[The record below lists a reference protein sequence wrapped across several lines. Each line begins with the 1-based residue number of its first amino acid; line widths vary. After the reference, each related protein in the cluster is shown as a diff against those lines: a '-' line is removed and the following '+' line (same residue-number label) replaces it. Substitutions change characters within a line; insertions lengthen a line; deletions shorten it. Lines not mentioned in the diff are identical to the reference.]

1 MKKVPI
7 KIIALVAALLAI
19 VGMFTV
25 LTTSKQKTA
34 AEAGATQD
42 VVAAAQAI
50 ESGVTLTQDMLTIK
64 KVPVSQVLPGA
75 VLSMENA
82 VGQVVNQRMLSGEQI
97 VSEKLGGAGLAYR
110 VPEGKRA
117 FSLQVELE
125 QGVAGLLLPGNEVDI
140 MHSHIYAV
148 TNEGGVGR
156 QQVQTDYLLQKVK
169 VCAVDQIY
177 DTQNGGGTI
186 GTVYATVTLELTP
199 EQALQVEQ
207 VVTEMRNN
215 AGNLRLTLRPQGDE
229 SLSTVNTAN

>member
-25 LTTSKQKTA
+25 LTSSQQKSS

-42 VVAAAQAI
+42 VVTAVQAI
-50 ESGVTLTQDMLTIK
+50 ESGATLTEDMLTIK
-64 KVPVSQVLPGA
+64 KVPVSEVLPGA
-75 VLSMENA
+75 VSTMENA
-82 VGQVVNQRMLSGEQI
+82 VGQVVNQRMLAGEQI
-97 VSEKLGGAGLAYR
+97 VTEKLGGSGLTYR
-110 VPEGKRA
+110 LPEGKRA
-117 FSLQVELE
+117 FSIQVELE

-140 MHSHIYAV
+140 MYSYSYAV
-148 TNEGGVGR
+148 NNDGGVER
-156 QQVQTDYLLQKVK
+156 QLVQTDYLLQKVK

-177 DTQNGGGTI
+177 NTQNGGGTI

-199 EQALQVEQ
+199 EQAIQVEQ
-207 VVTEMRNN
+207 VVTEMRKND
-215 AGNLRLTLRPQGDE
+215 GNLRLTLRPQADE

>member
-25 LTTSKQKTA
+25 LSTSQQKSA

-42 VVAAAQAI
+42 VVTAAQAI

-64 KVPVSQVLPGA
+64 KVPVSEVLPGA
-75 VLSMENA
+75 VLTMENA

-97 VSEKLGGAGLAYR
+97 VSDKLGGAGLTYR
-110 VPEGKRA
+110 LPEGKRA
-117 FSLQVELE
+117 FSIQVELE
-125 QGVAGLLLPGNEVDI
+125 QGVSGLLLPGNEVDI
-140 MHSHIYAV
+140 MYSYKYAV
-148 TNEGGVGR
+148 NNDGGVER
-156 QQVQTDYLLQKVK
+156 QLVQTDYLLQKVK

-177 DTQNGGGTI
+177 DTTTSSTI

-199 EQALQVEQ
+199 EQAIQVEQ
-207 VVTEMRNN
+207 VVTEMRTNE
-215 AGNLRLTLRPQGDE
+215 GNLRLTLRPQGDE

>member
-19 VGMFTV
+19 VGMATL
-25 LTTSKQKTA
+25 LTTSQQQTA
-34 AEAGATQD
+34 AEAGATKE
-42 VVAAAQAI
+42 VVAAAQDI

-64 KVPVSQVLPGA
+64 KVPVSEVLPGA

-97 VSEKLGGAGLAYR
+97 VSEKLGGAGLTYR
-110 VPEGKRA
+110 IPEGKRA
-117 FSLQVELE
+117 FSIQVELE
-125 QGVAGLLLPGNEVDI
+125 QGVSGLLLPGNEVDI
-140 MHSHIYAV
+140 MYSYKYAV
-148 TNEGGVGR
+148 NNDGGVER
-156 QQVQTDYLLQKVK
+156 QLVQTDYLLQKVK

-177 DTQNGGGTI
+177 DTTTSSTI

-199 EQALQVEQ
+199 EQAIQVEQ
-207 VVTEMRNN
+207 VVTEMRTNE
-215 AGNLRLTLRPQGDE
+215 GNLRLTLRPQGDE